1 MTDQSH
7 TYKIAMY
14 QGFLLNWEKSHIQK
28 MLRQYYNVLLK
39 LEEIENHI
47 LTNKTTIHKYE
58 NKLKNGESKLHRRVR
73 IYAKENNINS
83 KFQNSTP
90 FDSTQIISR
99 IISIIGGFY
108 SISYETIISIYKNEY
123 NNTDNIIAFL
133 PFIEILKYKNENN
146 KFIRLNNTINQ
157 LEIIDEILI
166 GNDIYKIIKSNE
178 FQVHLN
184 ETNKEIYNHDSL
196 TSIKFLYLF
205 FKIKE
210 YNSDPVINAFHKE
223 IIERL

>member
-108 SISYETIISIYKNEY
+108 SISYETIISIYK
-123 NNTDNIIAFL
+123 
-133 PFIEILKYKNENN
+133 
-146 KFIRLNNTINQ
+146 
-157 LEIIDEILI
+157 
-166 GNDIYKIIKSNE
+166 
-178 FQVHLN
+178 
-184 ETNKEIYNHDSL
+184 
-196 TSIKFLYLF
+196 
-205 FKIKE
+205 FKIV
-210 YNSDPVINAFHKE
+210 YSQCTSCSLYYIQIFNIRQSNIT
-223 IIERL
+223 II